1 MAVWLK
7 NANQQEVPS
16 WKLKNRFQQQYE
28 FLHINA
34 FHSLSLYHSEAKTL
48 YQQVWV
54 PYFSLGK
61 NNVINY
67 VQIHCIISHYSCSI
81 NTWNIQSITV
91 TSLWQQA
98 VENCFLTAFV
108 LGICYINTSFNNQKN
123 TSFHGSNF
131 KHIVLR
137 IHHSLHYPVLFF
149 FTVLFLL
156 FAFTYDTNSHK
167 PIFGSLISLQFFHCL
182 LPFSNVHILGVAC
195 NAINH
200 QQFFVYWVCVLWDW
214 WFPVSE
220 LSGEVPPW
228 GLGWPQ

>member
-1 MAVWLK
+1 MYRYIA
-7 NANQQEVPS
+7 
-16 WKLKNRFQQQYE
+16 
-28 FLHINA
+28 
-34 FHSLSLYHSEAKTL
+34 SL
-48 YQQVWV
+48 V
-54 PYFSLGK
+54 
-61 NNVINY
+61 N
-67 VQIHCIISHYSCSI
+67 CSI

-123 TSFHGSNF
+123 TSFHGSNV

-156 FAFTYDTNSHK
+156 FDFTYDTNSHK